1 MSKTERVAS
10 RSATGA
16 PDDVTKPAIVRAAKQ
31 PSAPAAAE
39 ISASDC
45 NCDEGTDLIIDV
57 RPPVLPT
64 SAFAF
69 SDQYTRARRRNR
81 PPLSTQIRPK
91 RRPIIRPIVR
101 LLKSIDF

>member
-45 NCDEGTDLIIDV
+45 NCDERMDLIIDV
-57 RPPVLPT
+57 
-64 SAFAF
+64 
-69 SDQYTRARRRNR
+69 
-81 PPLSTQIRPK
+81 IPK
-91 RRPIIRPIVR
+91 S
-101 LLKSIDF
+101 LKV